1 MLKEFQEILKEFQ
14 KILKEFQGIFKE
26 GVTIRLKENGTFS
39 SLESNNFKE
48 FSKKG

>member
-26 GVTIRLKENGTFS
+26 GVTELGENG
-39 SLESNNFKE
+39 
-48 FSKKG
+48 